1 MMKIVLTAAS
11 PDIEANI
18 EPRFGRCAY
27 LLVVDT
33 DTMQWEAHPN
43 PGLNVS
49 GGAGIK
55 AAQFVD
61 NQHAEVALSGDF
73 GPHAFNALHAGGI
86 TMYRYGDCTTVAQA
100 IERFKNK
107 QLEQVG
113 GPTRGECDEEHH
125 GLSA

>member
-1 MMKIVLTAAS
+1 MKIALTAAS
-11 PDIEANI
+11 PDIEVNI

-27 LLVVDT
+27 LLVVDN

-55 AAQFVD
+55 AAQFVA

-73 GPHAFNALHAGGI
+73 GPHAFNTLYAGGI
-86 TMYRYGDCTTVAQA
+86 TMYLYGDCTTVAQA
-100 IERFKNK
+100 IARFKNK

-113 GPTRGECDEEHH
+113 GPTRGECDEGHH